1 MHRYFPKMLHHC
13 FPKTIHRYFPILE
26 HCYFL
31 VTPNQVPLRKDSS
44 PYKAQLNVLGIYFK
58 QGSMN
63 NNIPDEN
70 QKVLNEISTFLR
82 EYRLQSGYT
91 QGELCEFTNLHRN
104 TIVRAESG
112 KNISL
117 LTLIELSSSMGL
129 SLRDLFV

>member
-1 MHRYFPKMLHHC
+1 MK
-13 FPKTIHRYFPILE
+13 
-26 HCYFL
+26 
-31 VTPNQVPLRKDSS
+31 
-44 PYKAQLNVLGIYFK
+44 
-58 QGSMN
+58 

-70 QKVLNEISTFLR
+70 QKVLNEISAFLR

-129 SLRDLFV
+129 SLREIFA